1 MTTERAHTVH
11 VLTAVA
17 SFGQSVGSPC
27 PDDDQEVVMETPQ
40 TQPVPDAPDAP
51 DAPTPAPPVSP
62 SPDPD
67 EPSPQPDEDRDDD
80 DATP

>member
-1 MTTERAHTVH
+1 MMTERAHVAH

-27 PDDDQEVVMETPQ
+27 PHDDQEVVMETPQ
-40 TQPVPDAPDAP
+40 TQPKPGAP

-62 SPDPD
+62 SPEPD
-67 EPSPQPDEDRDDD
+67 EAERPQPDEDRDDD